1 MIDNMP
7 QITENKRLQKR
18 LTETEILIKV
28 TRVATS
34 TLELKEIL
42 NTITEIVADSFKK
55 KVCSIYLVKAG
66 GKICIETAKGHK
78 EDALGKICFTVGE
91 GVVGWV
97 ARELRPLAVEN
108 VRQEPRFKD
117 IPVTKASGYL
127 SMLAVPILR
136 DNKLS
141 GVITLQ
147 TRDPHVY
154 SQNDINLLTIISHNI
169 SSALHNAELY
179 RAEVEKEKKTL
190 SLYWEVIQTKDYLK
204 SIIDNSADAIIIS
217 DTDGLITSWNKSAE
231 KIYGYTE
238 DDVLGK
244 FLPMVPPFEI
254 EKEKTFIQK
263 ILQKEK
269 IKNIETI
276 RQTKEGK
283 FIEVSLTLSP
293 ILDSE
298 GKVTGISG
306 ISRDISE
313 KKRVEKELIKKNQE
327 LSRLFFINSVV
338 RSTLELDKLLRMVL
352 TVVTMSDGLGFNRAI
367 LFLVDEARNTLN
379 GTMGVGPS
387 SMEEASQIW
396 LSLEDKSLETII
408 KEIESRPLQK
418 DSYLDRLSKD
428 FSINLDED
436 CILSLCVKEK
446 KIFNVPDAG
455 TEPSANV
462 PLNQKFG
469 TRAYGLVPLI
479 TRDKAIGLILVDN
492 LFTGKEITYE
502 DLQFLIGFTSHIAS
516 AIENARLFEEVSL
529 ARAELKNIFESI
541 SDMVYF
547 NDKDYIIRSVNQAVI
562 DKCGKPAEE
571 IIGKKCYEVFH
582 NRQEPWSL
590 CPHKKTIDTKK
601 AHVEEISDP
610 NLGSTFVV
618 SSSPIFDSLG
628 NLVGTV
634 HISRDITELQ
644 ALRERVSSSERMAAL
659 GEMAARVAHEIRNP
673 LISVGGFAR
682 RLEKKLDGDLHEY
695 AKIILEEVWRL
706 ENILKEILGF
716 VKGSKIVKNNINL
729 NEFIDDIINFIS
741 PEILDK
747 GNRLSKELSDSPIMI
762 TVDTDRI
769 KEAILNI
776 ITNANQA
783 TESGTIN
790 VKTRQEEKEALIE
803 ISDSGCGIKKEDLK
817 HIFTPFF
824 TTRAQGTG
832 FGLTV
837 THRIIQEHKG
847 RIDVQSIRSEQGKDY
862 ANNNVDKKRGT
873 TFKIYLPLDES

>member
-1 MIDNMP
+1 MP
-7 QITENKRLQKR
+7 QTTENKRPQER
-18 LTETEILIKV
+18 LLETDILIKV
-28 TRVATS
+28 ARVASS

-42 NTITEIVADSFKK
+42 GTITEIVADSFKK
-55 KVCSIYLVKAG
+55 EVCSVYLVRAG
-66 GKICIETAKGHK
+66 GKICIEAAKGLK
-78 EDALGKICFTVGE
+78 EEDMGKICFTMGE
-91 GVVGWV
+91 GVVGLA

-108 VRQEPRFKD
+108 IRQEPRFKD
-117 IPVTKASGYL
+117 IPVTGAGGYL

-147 TRDPHVY
+147 TREPHVY
-154 SQNDINLLTIISHNI
+154 SQNEINLLTIISHNI

-179 RAEVEKEKKTL
+179 RTEAEKEKKML
-190 SLYWEVIQTKDYLK
+190 SLYLEVIQTKDYLA

-217 DTDGLITSWNKSAE
+217 DTDGLITSWNKGAE
-231 KIYGYTE
+231 KIYGYAE

-244 FLPMVPPFEI
+244 FIPMVPHFEI

-263 ILQKEK
+263 IRQKEK
-269 IKNIETI
+269 IKDIETI
-276 RQTKEGK
+276 RQTKDGK

-293 ILDSE
+293 ILDSS
-298 GKVTGISG
+298 GRVTGISG

-338 RSTLELDKLLRMVL
+338 RSTLDLDKLLRMVL

-367 LFLVDEARNTLN
+367 LFLVDEASNTLN
-379 GTMGVGPS
+379 GVMGVGPS
-387 SMEEASQIW
+387 SMEEAGQIW

-408 KEIESRPLQK
+408 KEIENSPFKK
-418 DSYLDRLSKD
+418 DSHLDRLSQNL
-428 FSINLDED
+428 SINLDDD
-436 CILSLCVKEK
+436 CILSRCIKEK
-446 KIFNVPDAG
+446 KILNVTDAG
-455 TEPSANV
+455 TEPSVNFL
-462 PLNQKFG
+462 LNQQLGTGAFG
-469 TRAYGLVPLI
+469 LAPLI
-479 TRDKAIGLILVDN
+479 TRDRVTGLILVDN
-492 LFTGKEITYE
+492 LFTGKKISGE
-502 DLQFLIGFTSHIAS
+502 DLQFLMGFTSHIAS

-541 SDMVYF
+541 SDMVFF
-547 NDKDYIIRSVNQAVI
+547 NDKDYVIRNINQAVV
-562 DKCGKPAEE
+562 DKIGKPAEE
-571 IIGKKCYEVFH
+571 IIGKKCYEIFH
-582 NRQEPWSL
+582 YRQEPLSF
-590 CPHKKTIDTKK
+590 CPHKKTMDTKK

-610 NLGSTFVV
+610 RLGGTFVI

-628 NLVGTV
+628 NLAGTV
-634 HISRDITELQ
+634 HISRDITELH

-716 VKGSKIVKNNINL
+716 VKGSQLVKNKVNL
-729 NEFIDDIINFIS
+729 NEFISEITNFIS
-741 PEILDK
+741 PEIMEK
-747 GNRLSKELSDSPIMI
+747 GNRLSKELSDSSIMI
-762 TVDTDRI
+762 SVDTDRI

-776 ITNANQA
+776 ITNGNQA
-783 TESGTIN
+783 TESGTVT

-803 ISDSGCGIKKEDLK
+803 IADTGCGIKQEDLK

-824 TTRAQGTG
+824 TTRGQGTG
-832 FGLTV
+832 LGLTI
-837 THRIIQEHKG
+837 THRIIREHKG
-847 RIDVQSIRSEQGKDY
+847 RIEVESAWSGQGEDDENYNINRKG
-862 ANNNVDKKRGT
+862 GT
-873 TFKIYLPLDES
+873 TFKIYLPLEES